1 MTTGSNATIVPAVKI
16 GSPITLA
23 TLDTQQAR
31 TAVIEGRNAGLGMDE
46 PLTMKDGSV
55 GVTMRFKG
63 RTRSLRFTEQ
73 LSNSGAIDIWVAC
86 PFQGAISWRLG
97 MMRAASELG
106 AQIDNLKQVTHR

>member
-1 MTTGSNATIVPAVKI
+1 MNTAVL
-16 GSPITLA
+16 S
-23 TLDTQQAR
+23 QQAR

-46 PLTMKDGSV
+46 PVTMKDGSV

-63 RTRSLRFTEQ
+63 KARSLRFTEE
-73 LSNSGAIDIWVAC
+73 LSNSGSIDIWVDQ

-106 AQIDNLKQVTHR
+106 AHVDNLKPVAHR

>member
-1 MTTGSNATIVPAVKI
+1 MNTAD
-16 GSPITLA
+16 LR
-23 TLDTQQAR
+23 QQAR

-46 PLTMKDGSV
+46 PVTMKDGSV
-55 GVTMRFKG
+55 GVAMRFKG
-63 RTRSLRFTEQ
+63 RTRSLRFTEE
-73 LSNSGAIDIWVAC
+73 LSNSGAIDIWVLH

>member
-1 MTTGSNATIVPAVKI
+1 MAVNVPCVMNTAI
-16 GSPITLA
+16 LR
-23 TLDTQQAR
+23 QQAR

-46 PLTMKDGSV
+46 PVTMKDGSV

-63 RTRSLRFTEQ
+63 RTRSLRFTEEM
-73 LSNSGAIDIWVAC
+73 SNSGAIDIWVTN

-106 AQIDNLKQVTHR
+106 AHIDNLKQVTHR